1 MGKYEFCGYFNF
13 PLRLKIQNL
22 IMTDAKPAAKPAAK
36 KATKPKAPAA
46 HPAFTVMVGKA
57 IAALAEKGGSSKIAI
72 VKYIMAN
79 YKVSDDKDKVNA
91 RVKTALKAGLKSGA
105 LKLAKGKSVSGSF
118 KLGKD
123 KAADK
128 GKKAAKKVA
137 AKEKAKAKKAEKKEK
152 AKAKKAKKP
161 A

>member
-128 GKKAAKKVA
+128 EKKAAAKEKKAAKKVA
-137 AKEKAKAKKAEKKEK
+137 AKETSSKESSEEVEF
-152 AKAKKAKKP
+152 
-161 A
+161 